1 MFLAAIT
8 LDFILLH
15 ILCLQVYAGLPDR
28 RRHGPRSIYS
38 YMEDLHKVIIKRAT
52 AGCYRSSQIHSVLR
66 RTAEV
71 ISGVEHDDVAASGAD

>member
-8 LDFILLH
+8 IDFILLH

-38 YMEDLHKVIIKRAT
+38 YMEDLHKVIVKTKREPLLAAT
-52 AGCYRSSQIHSVLR
+52 KVRIFTRFYVVPRK
-66 RTAEV
+66 
-71 ISGVEHDDVAASGAD
+71 